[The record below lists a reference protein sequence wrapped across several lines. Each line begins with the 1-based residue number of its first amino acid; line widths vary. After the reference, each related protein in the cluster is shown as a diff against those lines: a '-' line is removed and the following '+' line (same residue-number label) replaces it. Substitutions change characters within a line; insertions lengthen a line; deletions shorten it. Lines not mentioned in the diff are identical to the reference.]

1 MTGPRSRPRAYL
13 ALARVSNLPTVWTN
27 VLAGTIAATG
37 AVASVPRAAV
47 VAAAVSLLYVGGMFL
62 NDGLDAGFDAT
73 YRPDRPIA
81 AGEVTARETYVAG
94 FALIASGLLALGV
107 LSGRALGWGGAL
119 AAAVLYYDWRHKR
132 DPLGP
137 LVMGLCRG
145 LVYFIAAAAAEA
157 AAVSTPAIL
166 AAAIMTAYV
175 TALTGVAK
183 LGGARCEWSVK
194 YLIAGICLLD
204 AAIIA
209 ATGSV
214 GLAVVAALGFPLT
227 LLAQKWV
234 AGT

>member
-27 VLAGTIAATG
+27 VLAGTSAATG
-37 AVASVPRAAV
+37 AAGSVPRAAV

-62 NDGLDAGFDAT
+62 NDAFDAGFDAT
-73 YRPDRPIA
+73 HRPDRPIA

-94 FALIASGLLALGV
+94 FALIAAGLLALGV
-107 LSGRALGWGGAL
+107 LSGRALGWGVAL

-145 LVYFIAAAAAEA
+145 LVYFIAAAAA
-157 AAVSTPAIL
+157 VSTPAIL

-175 TALTGVAK
+175 TALTRVAK
-183 LGGARCEWSVK
+183 PGGARYEWSVK

-209 ATGSV
+209 VTGSV
-214 GLAVVAALGFPLT
+214 GLAVVAVLGFPLT